1 MSPAIGDNT
10 ACPLYFHSGMSTAD
24 TVATLARGALWRLTG
39 SDGLAVSLIET
50 ALRGDE
56 DSATVAAMML
66 TKGRRLAIRPVS
78 EAIAKGNARLVSILV
93 GIGSDEA
100 RNALAGLA
108 ASTDAAVAEAARA
121 GVERIERARR
131 LTEGGS

>member
-1 MSPAIGDNT
+1 
-10 ACPLYFHSGMSTAD
+10 MSTAD
-24 TVATLARGALWRLTG
+24 TVATLARGVLWRLTG
-39 SDGLAVSLIET
+39 SEGLAASLIET

-66 TKGRRLAIRPVS
+66 SKGRRLAIGPVS

-121 GVERIERARR
+121 GVERIDRAGRFM
-131 LTEGGS
+131 EGGG